1 MSILAAVDDA
11 ESTDVVQQGYDLAQA
26 FDEELVVMH
35 VLPETSTQ
43 EEAEEVASNA
53 IRLALDDPENVT
65 AMGALGDPAPRILS
79 AAEDHNASYIVLGPH
94 KQTPIGKA
102 LMGSVS
108 QLVLLNANATVVFVA
123 DEE

>member
-11 ESTDVVQQGYDLAQA
+11 KSSLVVQRGYELAQA
-26 FDEELVVMH
+26 LDEELVVLH
-35 VLPETSTQ
+35 VMPETETID
-43 EEAEEVASNA
+43 EATSIAEDAV
-53 IRLALDDPENVT
+53 RLTLDDPENV
-65 AMGALGDPAPRILS
+65 GATGAIGDPAPRILNE
-79 AAEDHNASYIVLGPH
+79 AEERGSNYIILGPH

-108 QLVLLNANATVVFVA
+108 QLVLLNADCTVAFVA

>member
-11 ESTDVVQQGYDLAQA
+11 DESRVVQRGYELARA
-26 FDEELVVMH
+26 FDEELVVLN
-35 VLPETSTQ
+35 VQPETEEHST
-43 EEAEEVASNA
+43 AEDIATNA

-65 AMGALGDPAPRILS
+65 AVGALGEPAPRILHES
-79 AAEDHNASYIVLGPH
+79 EERNTSYIVLGPR

-108 QLVLLNANATVVFVA
+108 QLVLLNSECTVVFVA
-123 DEE
+123 EE

>member
-11 ESTDVVQQGYDLAQA
+11 ESSGVVQRGYELAQA
-26 FDEELVVMH
+26 FGEDLI
-35 VLPETSTQ
+35 VLNVQPETADPAT
-43 EEAEEVASNA
+43 AEDIATNA

-65 AMGALGDPAPRILS
+65 AAGALGDPAPRILNE
-79 AAEDHNASYIVLGPH
+79 AEERGASYIVLGPR

-108 QLVLLNANATVVFVA
+108 QLVLLNADCTVAFVA
-123 DEE
+123 EE